1 MLWKRLSY
9 HHKLFIVLIIASS
22 LPVLLLGTIA
32 YKKSSETLMQQTEQD
47 LQIIARQLITAIE
60 KQVSDFDRFSIL
72 PYYMPEAFTIFNQ
85 PYVPQEE
92 WGSAELNAQK
102 QLIRLMSA
110 YPSINKSI
118 KGMVFYGMNESISGY
133 RLSGSSTMNKNYD
146 VTEEKWYQEALEKNG
161 GFVVSGVHEVK
172 QFEGEVFKAVTVSRL
187 LLDEQ
192 MRPLAVI
199 AIHISPDFIERIITS
214 SQLRDTVVTV
224 VDADNQLVYASDEQL
239 AAHLLE
245 HPLDSGADG
254 TWIADSSL
262 EQRNVKYSGVVRM
275 NKYLGWTIYMGKNQT
290 DILQGTS
297 KIRQYTVVIA
307 TVLMFASAAV
317 SWLLANGLAGP
328 IRRLIRSMRNVET
341 GRFEILEAPNRYDE
355 IGQLHLSYVR
365 MVKRLNELIHSIAE
379 KERQKRKAELYALRV
394 RIQPHFLYNTLNS
407 IRMLAILQQSPQ
419 IAKLIHSLNRLL
431 QSYLKL
437 NDELMPLS
445 REIELLQDYEKL
457 MDLRYTNTF
466 EVKWDIPDSLADA
479 GIPAMLLQPV
489 LENSIFHASRGLSR
503 ILMIII
509 RARLLEDG
517 RTLCIEIMDDGTGIT
532 EEQIENLLQERREDD
547 CANIGINNVNDRI
560 RLWFG
565 REYGLTLRRLA
576 PGTAVIVTIPYKPV
590 RKEI

>member
-9 HHKLFIVLIIASS
+9 HRKLFIVLIIVSS
-22 LPVLLLGTIA
+22 LPVFLLGTIA

-47 LQIIARQLITAIE
+47 LQIIAGQLITAIE
-60 KQVSDFDRFSIL
+60 KQISDFDRFSIL

-85 PYVPQEE
+85 PYIPEE
-92 WGSAELNAQK
+92 NWGSAELNAQK

-110 YPSINKSI
+110 YPSINTSI
-118 KGMVFYGMNESISGY
+118 KGMVLYGMNGRISGY
-133 RLSGSSTMNKNYD
+133 RLSGSSSMNKNFD
-146 VTEEKWYQEALEKNG
+146 VKNEKWYQEALERRG
-161 GFVVSGVHEVK
+161 GFVVSGVHEIK
-172 QFEGEVFKAVTVSRL
+172 QFEGEAFQAVTVSRM

-199 AIHISPDFIERIITS
+199 AIHISPDFIEKIITS

-224 VDADNQLVYASDEQL
+224 VDADHQLVYASDEQL
-239 AAHLLE
+239 AVHLLE
-245 HPLDSGADG
+245 HSLDAGANG
-254 TWIADSSL
+254 VWVADSKL
-262 EQRNVKYSGVVRM
+262 NERNVKYSGVVRQ
-275 NKYLGWTIYMGKNQT
+275 NKYLSWTIYMGKNQA

-297 KIRQYTVVIA
+297 TIRQYTVVIA
-307 TVLMFASAAV
+307 IVLMFASAIV
-317 SWLLANGLAGP
+317 SWLLAKSLSRP
-328 IRRLIRSMRNVET
+328 ILRLIRSMRNVEN
-341 GRFEILEAPNRYDE
+341 GKFEVLEAPSRYDE

-365 MVKRLNELIHSIAE
+365 MVKRLNELIQSIAE
-379 KERQKRKAELYALRV
+379 KERQKRRAELYALRV

-445 REIELLQDYEKL
+445 KEIDLLQDYEKL

-466 EVKWDIPDSLADA
+466 DVEWDIPEQLQDA

-489 LENSIFHASRGLSR
+489 LENAIFHASRGLR
-503 ILMIII
+503 RTLLITVK
-509 RARLLEDG
+509 ARLLDDD
-517 RTLCIEIMDDGTGIT
+517 RTLSIEIMDNGVGIT
-532 EEQIENLLQERREDD
+532 EEQITDLLQGQRKDD
-547 CANIGINNVNDRI
+547 SAHIGINNVNDRI

-565 REYGLTLRRLA
+565 REYGLTVKRME
-576 PGTAVIVTIPYKPV
+576 PGTAVIITIPYKPV
-590 RKEI
+590 REEI